1 MRFVSAGERV
11 AVDSEPAW
19 AARLLERAL
28 GRQQPAPPAAGD
40 GPTVQLR
47 IERSREAFPSRGLRA
62 VTRGTVSDGRRTVL
76 RDAGGSGFDLRV
88 DLDGA
93 GVLTVTARYRPPAAT
108 RAANLALPGRF
119 ALLAG
124 QVLVHYPVLWRA
136 GWRGRVPLH
145 VAAAAT
151 AGGTVL
157 LAGPGGIGKSTVLV
171 RLLAEGAT
179 ATADNLCCA
188 DHERCFGLVEPLR
201 VDRTDPGVEAAAPRR
216 RRTSHGRVDRPLPSR
231 VAELTPDRV
240 VVLER
245 GPRTEIVAIGPD
257 EAARALTAGTYAA
270 GELRRYWAFAATLAL
285 ATGRGPAHPPVVE
298 TARAIAGRLPCTRMR
313 VGDGAAV
320 LAADLCGAST

>member
-1 MRFVSAGERV
+1 MRFVSAGEHV
-11 AVDSEPAW
+11 AVDPGPAW

-28 GRQQPAPPAAGD
+28 GRPQPAPDAGG
-40 GPTVQLR
+40 GPTVQVR
-47 IERSREAFPSRGLRA
+47 IEAGREAFPTRGLRT
-62 VTRGTVSDGRRTVL
+62 VTRGAVSDGRRTVL
-76 RDAGGSGFDLRV
+76 RDAGGSGFDLHL
-88 DLDGA
+88 DLDGD
-93 GVLTVTARYRPPAAT
+93 GVLAVTARYRPPAAT
-108 RAANLALPGRF
+108 RAANLALSGRF

-145 VAAAAT
+145 VAAVAT
-151 AGGTVL
+151 AEGTPL

-188 DHERCFGLVEPLR
+188 DRERCFGLVEPLR
-201 VDRTDPGVEAAAPRR
+201 VDRAAPAAGLPHQRG
-216 RRTSHGRVDRPLPSR
+216 TSHGRVDRPLPSR

-245 GPRTEIVAIGPD
+245 GPRTEVTPIGPD
-257 EAARALTAGTYAA
+257 EAARTLVAGTYAA

-285 ATGRGPAHPPVVE
+285 ATGRGPAHPPVAE
-298 TARAIAGRLPCTRMR
+298 TARDIADRLPCTRMR
-313 VGDGAAV
+313 VGDGDAV
-320 LAADLCGAST
+320 RAADLCGAST